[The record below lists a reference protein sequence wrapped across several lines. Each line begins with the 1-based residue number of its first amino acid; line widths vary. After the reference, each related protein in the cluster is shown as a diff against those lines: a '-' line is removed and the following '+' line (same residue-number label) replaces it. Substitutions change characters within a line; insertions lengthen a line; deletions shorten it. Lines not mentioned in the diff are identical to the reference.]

1 MKNSKK
7 FLSAILSAA
16 MLTGTFAAIPASAD
30 YTIKE
35 NKTTLISEN
44 FDNLTIAESEQYTQS
59 AKKLGDYTWYRNSPW
74 GSNRGQKF
82 SVEDG
87 KIIMSSTNTTDTNPP
102 TNAADSDMIYFI
114 PSSAEKI
121 NNGDLLHINF
131 DASMNGKNTTDSYV
145 SVQLGDQ
152 NAKGKVDAIG
162 AGDSLPNYK
171 YTTISGVTIN
181 NDNKSAQP
189 WTGTNNAV
197 ALITNNGIRFGN
209 NIDDNSNNN
218 TNIKNNV
225 NVDIVIN
232 PYDEEQSD
240 KQTIKTT
247 FTYTKDSNDTETVT
261 NYSVLDA
268 DYTGADD
275 SSADKIIEFNYLRF
289 CVPWGDKFELKL
301 DNVLVEKI
309 TNSKEYYKP
318 VDVKSLLKNYS
329 FANVDA
335 TIDAKTGDTERK
347 TVDSANNVFFSQF
360 FGTESSCKVEYD
372 DTLKKNVFKQSIQN
386 NDGNEKG
393 NYLTFKNPEVTTEIK
408 PGDVI
413 RFSYDIKL
421 DGIGDEGIF
430 SASPIINSSRTNPYY
445 AGASSENGKF
455 KCGIYDNGEYN
466 MYNIGE
472 YGETKENGAKNGFYE
487 ARGMLLDT
495 LSSGYLRPYCENR
508 FNSYYCDDYK
518 VKNNTWHTFEFIINT
533 ADKTADG
540 KQTMKVYV
548 DKGKEGGYVFYKTL
562 DIVTD
567 AATYDTNS
575 ETYADASKDVFDH
588 FSSLEMF
595 YGIGKNKDAS
605 KCAIY
610 TTNYSLDIITPSF
623 GISGEA
629 ISNNDPT
636 SGITLEP
643 GKMTVE
649 CVLNVPGTDKKT
661 TDSDYPKYNYTI
673 YAAQYDDNTLVAV
686 KPFNKEFSEDNYKT
700 TIDVDVID
708 GANRLKLFVF
718 DENLHPLVVN
728 EIAVVN
734 GSAASHSIS
743 YSLNITD
750 MH

>member
-7 FLSAILSAA
+7 FLSAILSVA

-59 AKKLGDYTWYRNSPW
+59 AKKLGDYTWYRNSIW

-82 SVEDG
+82 SVVDG
-87 KIIMSSTNTTDTNPP
+87 KIIMSSTDTTDTDPA

-131 DASMNGKNTTDSYV
+131 DASMEVKNNNDPYV

-152 NAKGKVDAIG
+152 NSKGQETQNV
-162 AGDSLPNYK
+162 AGVNLPNYK
-171 YTTISGVTIN
+171 FETINGTAVN

-189 WTGTNNAV
+189 YTNATNAIVTLKNDGIYFGNAV
-197 ALITNNGIRFGN
+197 ARGN
-209 NIDDNSNNN
+209 NSNIN
-218 TNIKNNV
+218 NNV
-225 NVDIVIN
+225 NVDIIIN
-232 PYDEEQSD
+232 PYDEEQGN

-247 FTYTKDSNDTETVT
+247 FAYTKDSNGTQTVT

-268 DYTGADD
+268 DYTGAGD
-275 SSADKIIEFNYLRF
+275 SNADKIIEFNYLRF
-289 CVPWGDKFELKL
+289 FVPWGDKFSLTL
-301 DNVLVEKI
+301 DNMLVEKI
-309 TNSKEYYKP
+309 TTSKEYYKP
-318 VDVKSLLKNYS
+318 VGVKSLLKNYS
-329 FANVDA
+329 FDNVDT
-335 TIDAKTGDTERK
+335 TINAKNGDTERK

-372 DTLKKNVFKQSIQN
+372 ETLKKNVFKQSIQN

-421 DGIGDEGIF
+421 DGIRDEGIF

-508 FNSYYCDDYK
+508 FNSYYYDDYK

-649 CVLNVPGTDKKT
+649 CALNIPGTDKMPN
-661 TDSDYPKYNYTI
+661 DSEYPEYTYTI
-673 YAAQYDDNTLVAV
+673 YAAQYDDNTLVDV
-686 KPFNKEFSEDNYKT
+686 KPFKEKFSEDNYKT

-728 EIAVVN
+728 ETAVVN

-743 YSLNITD
+743 YSLNTTD